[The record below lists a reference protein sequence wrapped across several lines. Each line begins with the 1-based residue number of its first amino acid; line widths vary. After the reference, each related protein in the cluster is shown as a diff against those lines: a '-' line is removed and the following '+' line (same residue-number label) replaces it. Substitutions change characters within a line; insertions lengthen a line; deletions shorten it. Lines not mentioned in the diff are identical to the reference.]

1 MRNIYDII
9 IEQKTAID
17 VKMASHDL
25 EYTITHF
32 TQNQDTYYLQEGF
45 GESAKN
51 LAKKIVEFIKS
62 IINKI
67 RELIKKVVSFFLGT
81 KSEVQKMEEKIA
93 QAEQGGGSSKSE
105 DKGGSGGGSSKSEDK
120 GGSGGGSTKSEDKG
134 GSGGGSTKSEY
145 RGGSG
150 GSTKYLGGGNGLS
163 TKSEYRGGSGGGSSK
178 SEYEDGGSTKH
189 LGSGNGLSTEYKRAS
204 SNKGSNAIKLGLNEP
219 KDERAER
226 LKKREEAR
234 KERQNSKN
242 IDNGTITNST
252 SSTVGKV
259 GTSLD
264 GGLERAFRE
273 VKGKMVV
280 KNFPPTNDIFM
291 AFAGFGRR
299 MTMYVTKWIEKE
311 TVEEHLESTTDSSR
325 KKLDSYCNQATE
337 DVEKMI
343 GGVGRMVQDYI
354 FNAEKVIKEIQAY
367 GKDIEDDL
375 NKIAKETMA
384 KEKEGTLNETISS
397 RLHSAINT
405 LGTFSNKCINLL
417 ASGRSHFLQASW
429 KVTNAYC
436 DQLHKERNN

>member
-93 QAEQGGGSSKSE
+93 QAEQGGGSS
-105 DKGGSGGGSSKSEDK
+105 
-120 GGSGGGSTKSEDKG
+120 KSEDKG